1 MSFDV
6 LQKMNPRSAAI
17 AASIA
22 VGLNVVYNIALY
34 AAGAVTEPWFKC
46 LPYVIGG
53 LVFSLISLPCGL
65 YARMKGGESLSR
77 PLQTGAL
84 FGIMVGG
91 CFILYYAMALMGMD
105 IFTTKS

>member
-1 MSFDV
+1 V
-6 LQKMNPRSAAI
+6 LNNVLPKMNPRSAAI

-22 VGLNVVYNIALY
+22 VALNVIYNLTLY
-34 AAGAVTEPWFKC
+34 AAGLVTEPWFKC

-53 LVFSLISLPCGL
+53 SVFALISLPCGL
-65 YARMKGGESLSR
+65 YARLKGGEGLSR

-91 CFILYYAMALMGMD
+91 CFIL
-105 IFTTKS
+105 

>member
-1 MSFDV
+1 
-6 LQKMNPRSAAI
+6 MNPRSAAI
-17 AASIA
+17 TASIA
-22 VGLNVVYNIALY
+22 VALNFVYNLALY
-34 AAGAVTEPWFKC
+34 ATGMVTKPWFEC

-53 LVFSLISLPCGL
+53 SVFALISLPCGL
-65 YARMKGGESLSR
+65 YARLKGGEGLGR

-91 CFILYYAMALMGMD
+91 CFILYYGMALMGID

>member
-1 MSFDV
+1 
-6 LQKMNPRSAAI
+6 MNPRSAAI

-22 VGLNVVYNIALY
+22 VALNFIYNLGLYG
-34 AAGAVTEPWFKC
+34 AGMVTDPWFKC

-53 LVFSLISLPCGL
+53 SVFALISLPCGL
-65 YARMKGGESLSR
+65 YARLKGGEGLGR

-91 CFILYYAMALMGMD
+91 CFFLYYGMALMGMD
-105 IFTTKS
+105 IFTTGS

>member
-1 MSFDV
+1 
-6 LQKMNPRSAAI
+6 MNPRSAAI

-22 VGLNVVYNIALY
+22 VALNVIYNLTLY
-34 AAGAVTEPWFKC
+34 AAGLVTEPWFKC

-53 LVFSLISLPCGL
+53 SVFALISLPCGL
-65 YARMKGGESLSR
+65 YARLKGGEGLSR

-91 CFILYYAMALMGMD
+91 CFILYYGMALMGID